1 MESQRDAL
9 ANDVNALAG
18 VLDTIQT
25 VLQRDE
31 RNQYQY
37 PVRPSKVS
45 SRIRSR
51 QKQNSS
57 VQDLPTWSTLSQG
70 GPVRPTSSPRGNTF
84 LTFRRLYVKPRDGR
98 TSVSLATLRFGK
110 GRRKRPTI
118 PKKYKRRGGRPKNQH
133 TRTNNL
139 VPETTHTQ
147 HIVPHCGTS
156 SYISERIACFG
167 TPSCGVLSPRTLEI
181 VRKTLRTANRR
192 KRFRKYRD
200 KYNYITSAKTKDQIP
215 PKLNAHEKYAVLASI
230 RDAESFMWKTQPDK
244 VLSMEEVIANPIKD
258 EGNNIL
264 AADDS
269 NEHISENEQIETK
282 DSRKENEDK
291 NNESKEE
298 EEDQE
303 EEDEQEEDD
312 DDEEEEEEYGG
323 CWWVVGECACNLIEY
338 DPYTMRWLVELIE
351 EEPEDEEDE
360 NENENEEDKDVNED
374 NTTEDINKNIQNGI
388 ESSDSTPKRKWTERH
403 ELFFPGK
410 EDWEAY
416 VEIAEMV
423 DQLREVAL
431 LRRAWKIY
439 CDAQPKLERM
449 YIPYIPKEGTIAIF
463 SFSSIS
469 KNTQTNLF

>member
-31 RNQYQY
+31 LNQYQY

-51 QKQNSS
+51 HKQHSSVLTKEQEQKQED
-57 VQDLPTWSTLSQG
+57 QTITILPTWSTLSQG

-118 PKKYKRRGGRPKNQH
+118 PKKHKRRGGRPRNQH

-181 VRKTLRTANRR
+181 VRNTLGTANRR

-200 KYNYITSAKTKDQIP
+200 KYNYITIAKTKDEIP

-230 RDAESFMWKTQPDK
+230 REAELYLWAQKPDK

-269 NEHISENEQIETK
+269 NEHISENE
-282 DSRKENEDK
+282 RA
-291 NNESKEE
+291 EE
-298 EEDQE
+298 EE
-303 EEDEQEEDD
+303 
-312 DDEEEEEEYGG
+312 DEEEEEEYGG

-439 CDAQPKLERM
+439 CNAQPKLERM

>member
-1 MESQRDAL
+1 MFEIFFGVNRRTLMESQRDAL

-139 VPETTHTQ
+139 VPETAHTQ

-181 VRKTLRTANRR
+181 VRNTLRSANRR

-200 KYNYITSAKTKDQIP
+200 KYNYITIAKTKDEIP

-269 NEHISENEQIETK
+269 NEHISENE
-282 DSRKENEDK
+282 RA
-291 NNESKEE
+291 EE
-298 EEDQE
+298 EE
-303 EEDEQEEDD
+303 
-312 DDEEEEEEYGG
+312 DEEEEEEYGG

>member
-31 RNQYQY
+31 LNQYQY

-51 QKQNSS
+51 HKQHSSVLTKEQEQKQED
-57 VQDLPTWSTLSQG
+57 QKITILPTWSTLSQG

-118 PKKYKRRGGRPKNQH
+118 PKKHKRRGGRPRNQH

-181 VRKTLRTANRR
+181 VRQTLRSANRR

-230 RDAESFMWKTQPDK
+230 REAELYLWAQKPDK

-269 NEHISENEQIETK
+269 NEHISENE
-282 DSRKENEDK
+282 RA
-291 NNESKEE
+291 EE
-298 EEDQE
+298 EE
-303 EEDEQEEDD
+303 
-312 DDEEEEEEYGG
+312 DEEEEEEYGG

-374 NTTEDINKNIQNGI
+374 NTTEDINKNIRI
-388 ESSDSTPKRKWTERH
+388 KSSDSTPKRKWTERH

-439 CDAQPKLERM
+439 CNAQPKLERM

>member
-31 RNQYQY
+31 LNQYQY

-45 SRIRSR
+45 SRIRIR
-51 QKQNSS
+51 QKQHSS
-57 VQDLPTWSTLSQG
+57 LSTKEEEQEQEDQKITILPTWSNLSQG

-118 PKKYKRRGGRPKNQH
+118 PKKHKRRGGRPRNQH

-139 VPETTHTQ
+139 VPETAHTQ

-181 VRKTLRTANRR
+181 VRNTLRTANRR

-200 KYNYITSAKTKDQIP
+200 KYNYITTAKTKDEIP
-215 PKLNAHEKYAVLASI
+215 PKLNAHEKYAVLASASI
-230 RDAESFMWKTQPDK
+230 RDAELFLWRMKPDK
-244 VLSMEEVIANPIKD
+244 VLSMEEVIANPTKD
-258 EGNNIL
+258 EGNN
-264 AADDS
+264 
-269 NEHISENEQIETK
+269 
-282 DSRKENEDK
+282 SRTENEDTNNEDT

-303 EEDEQEEDD
+303 EEDQEEEDEQQEDDEDD
-312 DDEEEEEEYGG
+312 DEDEEEEYGG
-323 CWWVVGECACNLIEY
+323 CWWVVGECACKLIEY

-351 EEPEDEEDE
+351 DEPEDEEDE
-360 NENENEEDKDVNED
+360 NENANEEN
-374 NTTEDINKNIQNGI
+374 INIQK
-388 ESSDSTPKRKWTERH
+388 PKQKWTERH

-439 CDAQPKLERM
+439 CDAQPKL
-449 YIPYIPKEGTIAIF
+449 
-463 SFSSIS
+463 
-469 KNTQTNLF
+469 